1 MEKIDLGNYNI
12 ATSWDE
18 VTLEMWEKYVR
29 KASEAENNSVDVITT
44 LECFS
49 NIPRDVIHQIPT
61 DLFEK
66 ILLNLQF
73 AKDEPQSEPSN
84 KIVIDGEEYIVNTME
99 KLKVKEYLD
108 LQTVIENDKFNY
120 TYMLAILCRKKG
132 EEYNEEYIA
141 DKISKRAEMFSKA
154 SINKIMPI
162 LAFFLSLWAI
172 YEIHSQNSLMVS
184 NIKSEAIELV
194 RSIKSSR
201 KRGVFTT
208 LLHPQETMRLRKLE
222 KYIKSL

>member
-84 KIVIDGEEYIVNTME
+84 KIVIDDEEYIVNTME

-154 SINKIMPI
+154 SINKIMPL

-172 YEIHSQNSLMVS
+172 YEIRSLNSSMVS
-184 NIKSEAIELV
+184 SIKSEAIELV
-194 RSIKSSR
+194 RSIKSSLN
-201 KRGVFTT
+201 RGVFTT
-208 LLHPQETMRLRKLE
+208 LLHPQQTMRLRKLE
-222 KYIKSL
+222 KYIKNI

>member
-120 TYMLAILCRKKG
+120 TYMLAILCRKQG

-154 SINKIMPI
+154 SINQIMPI

-172 YEIHSQNSLMVS
+172 YEIHSRSSIMAS
-184 NIKSEAIELV
+184 SIKSEATEFV
-194 RSIKSSR
+194 KSIKSSLKPTDYFIPSKVR
-201 KRGVFTT
+201 QIMT
-208 LLHPQETMRLRKLE
+208 LRKLE
-222 KYIKSL
+222 KSIKNI